1 MQWAP
6 PQVQTIEPLRV
17 STQERLVASIQGCYL
32 NNADVHL
39 DASADLI
46 GATVR
51 LYGIADNIRSLL
63 AVATVSSSN
72 RVGLL
77 TGARNVLARSFEVTI
92 QAPTA
97 SADVGRLTLAGW
109 AS

>member
-17 STQERLVASIQGCYL
+17 STSERTVASIQGCYL

-39 DASADLI
+39 NASADLV

-51 LYGIADNIRSLL
+51 LYAIADTFRSLL
-63 AVATVSSSN
+63 AVAVVSSSN

-77 TGARNVLARSFEVTI
+77 TGARNVLARSFEVTV

-97 SADVGRLTLAGW
+97 NANVGSLTLAGW